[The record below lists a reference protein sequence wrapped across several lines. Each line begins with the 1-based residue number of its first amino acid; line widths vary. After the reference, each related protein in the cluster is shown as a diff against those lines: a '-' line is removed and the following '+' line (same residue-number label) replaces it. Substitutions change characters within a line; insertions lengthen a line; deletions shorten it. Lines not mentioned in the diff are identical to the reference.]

1 MILGTLKAKLSAY
14 AIPVI
19 VTLLVVAGLSF
30 WWLWSDR
37 QQLLEQN
44 ANLSQAMNQAKVANE
59 QNLAEIDRLR
69 ADLRWRERQAV
80 IRSKREQTLNDQ
92 LAKTEGELE
101 ELVKDAPCSG
111 PEYVWPDAVYER
123 MRAGTVADPRS
134 DITGSGT
141 GGVSGTAYPASPTQ
155 TD

>member
-1 MILGTLKAKLSAY
+1 MISSALKAK
-14 AIPVI
+14 
-19 VTLLVVAGLSF
+19 VAPYLIGGVGIAVFLMAGSI
-30 WWLWSDR
+30 WALMQSLDKVKGENA
-37 QQLLEQN
+37 QLT
-44 ANLSQAMNQAKVANE
+44 QAMEQAKVTNE

-69 ADLRWRERQAV
+69 ADIRWRERQAL
-80 IRSKREQTLNDQ
+80 IRSDREQTLNEQ
-92 LAKTEGELE
+92 LTRVEGELE

-134 DITGSGT
+134 DSTGSGT
-141 GGVSGTAYPASPTQ
+141 GGVSDTAHPASPTQ

>member
-1 MILGTLKAKLSAY
+1 MISAALKAKLSAY

-19 VTLLVVAGLSF
+19 ISLLGVAGLSF

-37 QQLLEQN
+37 QQLLEEN
-44 ANLSQAMNQAKVANE
+44 AHLSQAMAQAKVTNE
-59 QNLAEIDRLR
+59 QNLTEISRLR
-69 ADLRWRERQAV
+69 ADIRWRERQAL
-80 IRSKREQTLNDQ
+80 IRSDREQTLNEQ
-92 LAKTEGELE
+92 LARVEGELE

-134 DITGSGT
+134 DSTRSGT
-141 GGVSGTAYPASPTQ
+141 GGVSDTAHPASPTQ